1 MTAAADAGHSR
12 EAPRE
17 SARPTQ
23 PSTLAEIENVSVVY
37 TVKNVRQPPA
47 LVDVSLSV
55 RTDEV
60 VALIGPSGC
69 GKSTCLRLLAG
80 LLQPTTGRVRVGS
93 KSTESTGGISVMFQ
107 TPALLDW
114 RSVLRNV
121 TLPLEA
127 RRVGT
132 AEATRRASDMVDL
145 VGLAAFRD
153 RKPYELSGGQQQRVA
168 LARALVTEPDLL
180 LLDEPFGALDAITR
194 DKLAVELQ
202 SICAGRRMSTLLV
215 THSVSEAIFLADR
228 ILVMESHPGRISE
241 EIHVQFER
249 PRQLADRTKSESQAL
264 ESRLLDLLVPDH
276 DRNPIDSTQGRS
288 AT

>member
-1 MTAAADAGHSR
+1 MKAAENAQFDRTGPEVPSLAGDG
-12 EAPRE
+12 
-17 SARPTQ
+17 
-23 PSTLAEIENVSVVY
+23 STLAEIENVSVAY

-47 LVDVSLSV
+47 LQDVSLSV
-55 RTDEV
+55 RRNEV

-80 LLQPTTGRVRVGS
+80 LLQPTSGRVRVGS
-93 KSTESTGGISVMFQ
+93 KSKTSTGGISVMFQ

-127 RRVGT
+127 RGVG
-132 AEATRRASDMVDL
+132 AGEARDRAAAMLEL
-145 VGLAAFRD
+145 VGLSSFRD
-153 RKPYELSGGQQQRVA
+153 RRPYELSGGQQQRVA

-194 DKLAVELQ
+194 DKLCVELQ
-202 SICAGRRMSTLLV
+202 RICAGRDVSTLLV

-241 EIHVQFER
+241 EIAVEFDR
-249 PRQLADRTKSESQAL
+249 PRQLADRTTPESQAL
-264 ESRLLDLLVPDH
+264 EGHLLGLLVP
-276 DRNPIDSTQGRS
+276 
-288 AT
+288 